1 MSMAHSSISTLYQ
14 SWTITTLA
22 NYLIEIRSLNS
33 SQLVSF
39 SINFIPNMMMEM
51 NILDNFVYLNLA
63 MIGAPNQQT
72 HSFFT

>member
-22 NYLIEIRSLNS
+22 SYSIEIRSLNS

-51 NILDNFVYLNLA
+51 NILDNFVYLNLT
-63 MIGAPNQQT
+63 MIGAPSQLM